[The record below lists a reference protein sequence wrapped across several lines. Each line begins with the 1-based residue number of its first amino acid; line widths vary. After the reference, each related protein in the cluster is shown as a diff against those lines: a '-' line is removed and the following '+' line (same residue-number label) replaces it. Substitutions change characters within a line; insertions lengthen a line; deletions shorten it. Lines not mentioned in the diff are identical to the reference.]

1 MRDSFWGLIW
11 ESFLEIQG
19 VLVGFLGVIVSLLAW
34 RFQLQ
39 TQISLPLVM
48 TIVIFTLIVI
58 ITLGKAVDKALKNY
72 KSIKQGLIPK
82 ILYAKKEKSTGFIVC
97 LLETTNLLATGL
109 MISFFYRNEYGMEVS
124 IGIGY
129 VKNVQTDGK
138 IQAVIDQPI
147 SVYQDILDNL
157 SNNNQTVLDK
167 VIVRPGITK
176 NFFNQP

>member
-34 RFQLQ
+34 RFQPQ
-39 TQISLPLVM
+39 TKISLPLVI

-58 ITLGKAVDKALKNY
+58 ITLGKAVDKAFKKY
-72 KSIKQGLIPK
+72 KKIKQSLIPR
-82 ILYAKKEKSTGFIVC
+82 ILYAEKEKSKDVFC
-97 LLETTNLLATGL
+97 LLKESNLFATDL
-109 MISFFYRNEYGMEVS
+109 MVSIFYTDENDVERL

-129 VKNVQTDGK
+129 VRNVQTDRK
-138 IQAVIDQPI
+138 IQVVIDQPI

-176 NFFNQP
+176 NSL